1 MSIINTTPMNHSAI
15 MKIYAERNEIDLEPE
30 YQRKGNIWS
39 LEKKQL
45 LIDSIIN
52 NYDIPKIYFHELTN
66 NKYEYSVIDGRQRLE
81 TIWGFMNG
89 EFALADDFKYFKDT
103 NLELKSIKYNDLANK
118 YPKIR
123 INFDAF
129 NLPIVIV
136 QTDDTD
142 LIEDM
147 FSRLNEAVPLNAAEK
162 RNAKGGHAVKVIR
175 EIAKNDF
182 FDFKLR
188 ITNTRYQYLE
198 IATKFLYLEDCI
210 NKERKI
216 IDTSKS
222 FLDKFVE
229 NYKNDFVG
237 NDKSLKSEVIMNSYE
252 THTNNVLLSL
262 NNIFSDKDTLL
273 KRQGDIPI
281 YYLLIR
287 DALYQGMLQNIDRQR
302 ISIFQDKVD
311 SVSKLSFEN
320 INEEDYTFYD
330 YYTNTQQGTNN
341 SSNIRARI
349 QILESFLGLDYEK
362 SLIRFH
368 SK

>member
-1 MSIINTTPMNHSAI
+1 MSIINTTSMNHSAI
-15 MKIYAERNEIDLEPE
+15 MKIYAERNEIDLSPE
-30 YQRKGNIWS
+30 YQRKGNIWGI
-39 LEKKQL
+39 EKKQL

-81 TIWGFMNG
+81 AIWGFMNG
-89 EFALADDFKYFKDT
+89 EFALADDFKYFK
-103 NLELKSIKYNDLANK
+103 NPKLELQSIKYNDLANK

-136 QTDDTD
+136 QTDDND

-162 RNAKGGHAVKVIR
+162 RNAMGGYAVKTIR
-175 EIAKNDF
+175 EIAKNNF
-182 FDFKLR
+182 FSAKIR
-188 ITNTRYQYLE
+188 ISNTRYQYLE

-229 NYKNDFVG
+229 NYRYDNTY
-237 NDKSLKSEVIMNSYE
+237 NDKSLNSQTIITNYE
-252 THTNNVLLSL
+252 EHTNEVLLSL

-287 DALYQGMLQNIDRQR
+287 DALNQCML
-302 ISIFQDKVD
+302 
-311 SVSKLSFEN
+311 EN
-320 INEEDYTFYD
+320 INRQKINEFQEKVENVSRLPFESINEDDYIFYE

-341 SSNIRARI
+341 SSNIRARV
-349 QILESFLGLDYEK
+349 QILESFFGLNYEK

-368 SK
+368 NK